1 MAQVTQMSERSLFKY
16 CRMCGAHW
24 VNLGP
29 VSFEWHKPGCR
40 LLMPGRG
47 GVLTEAP
54 RKVSQ

>member
-1 MAQVTQMSERSLFKY
+1 MKSPRFKY

-40 LLMPGRG
+40 LLKPGRG

-54 RKVSQ
+54 RKVPE